1 MSITRNLSGL
11 TALVFGLSLMGCRD
25 AVSNQV
31 AAKNQSNIQRL
42 SNLYAGH
49 QNMMNGKGPKDEAA
63 FKAWL
68 EKYDPAKLTMMGID
82 QAKLDDLFK
91 SERDGQPF
99 KFRFNVGGGRGSVA
113 AVVFEQAGKD
123 GKRQVGYTGGEVKEV
138 DEAMYKDLLAGKS
151 ANVAPPSAGPATN
164 NPATAGGR
172 PSGAPAGAT
181 KGPHG
186 K

>member
-1 MSITRNLSGL
+1 MSKTRTLSGM

-82 QAKLDDLFK
+82 QAKLDELFK

-113 AVVFEQAGKD
+113 PVVFEQTGKE
-123 GKRQVGYTGGEVKEV
+123 GKRQVGFTGGEVKDV
-138 DEAMYKDLLAGKS
+138 DDAMYKDLLAGK
-151 ANVAPPSAGPATN
+151 AGTAPPSAGPATN
-164 NPATAGGR
+164 NPATTGGR
-172 PSGAPAGAT
+172 PSGAPAGAP
-181 KGPHG
+181 KGPPG